1 MSDSPFIHLAVRSSY
16 SLLESMI
23 TTAKLTAWLEEN
35 AMPAVAVTDRNSL
48 FGALELSEKLSGAGI
63 QPIMACCFDVW
74 DGLPKSEPTRLSLY
88 AQNAQGYARLMQL
101 SSEAYLDSSDGVPC
115 LHKKH
120 VSTHT
125 DGLIVLTGGAEGSA
139 GKLAAR
145 GKIDEARAELQ
156 ALADA
161 YPDRC
166 YVEITRHGGAAEI
179 TSEPVL
185 VELAYELGI
194 PLVATHDARFL
205 AASDAGAHDALMC
218 ISNGEYLGQEDRQ
231 RVEPSQ
237 YLKSAEDMCALFE
250 DLPEAIAN
258 TSVIAQ
264 RCAIKAEPHKPILP
278 SFAEKNR
285 SEADALRDIASKG
298 LETRL
303 EEADHLYAER
313 DTYFERLNYELGIIE
328 NMGFPGYFL
337 IVADFIHWSK
347 EQGIPVGPGR
357 GSGAGSLV
365 AWSLLITDLDPLR
378 FDLLFER
385 FLNPERVSM
394 PDFDIDFCQ
403 ERRGEVIRYV
413 RDKYGADSVAMI
425 ITFGTLQ
432 AKAVVRDVGRVMQ
445 MPYGQVDRLAK
456 LIPFNPANPPK
467 LQDAIDEEP
476 KFDEEIEKDS
486 RVREL
491 LDIALSL
498 EGLYRNAGTHAAGVV
513 IGDRPLQEIVPL
525 YSDPR
530 AELPA
535 TQFNMKWAEKAGLV
549 KFDFLGLKT
558 LTVIDRALKFIR
570 RDGRDVGP
578 EWRSFEDTQT
588 YDLMASGNT
597 LGVFQLEGAGMRD
610 TLKRIKP
617 SNIEDVI
624 AIISLYRPGPMDNI
638 PVFAAGKDDPN
649 TVTYQHPALKPIL
662 EATYGVPVYQEQV
675 MRMAQEIAGYSLG
688 EADLLRRAMGKKI
701 ASEMDAQRVRFV
713 SGAKEIKDIEPDL
726 ANSIFDTM
734 AKFAGYGFNK
744 SHAAAYAVI
753 GYHTAYLK
761 AHFPVEFLAASMSLD
776 IGNTDKLAAFFMD
789 ARRMGVKILAP
800 CVNASTPDFDVRDG
814 AVVYALGALKGV
826 GLEAMRSLESERN
839 ENGAFKDLHDLAGR
853 VDPKA
858 INKKCLE
865 QLSRAGAMDALEAN
879 RARALAAAPTLASI
893 AASAE
898 ADRAGGQ
905 GGLFGDAEPAIR
917 SSLPSATAW
926 NAQTKLDHE
935 FKSVGFYFSGHPLD
949 DVLDGIDESRI
960 TLAMDLEDNAVHD
973 KPLELIGVVRKR
985 DERPSRNGGKF
996 AFITLSDPTGEIEL
1010 IVQPEMLYVVR
1021 EKLDPGSQVKVTVR
1035 VRKNGD
1041 EIRLSAMTVDALS
1054 KARIGRRTKALKV
1067 RLAKGSDPAQVASIA
1082 RRLKEVPGNERGEIY
1097 LEIPAG
1103 ENEIVIVRL
1112 PETYS
1117 TSLAARQALKDAS
1130 GVEHVVDGESLAA

>member
-1 MSDSPFIHLAVRSSY
+1 MTDSPFIHLAVRSSY

-23 TTAKLTAWLEEN
+23 TTKRLVSWLEEQE
-35 AMPAVAVTDRNSL
+35 MPAVAVTDRNNL
-48 FGALELSEKLSGAGI
+48 YGALEMSEALSGAGI

-74 DGLPKSEPTRLSLY
+74 DGTPKGDLSQLTLY
-88 AQNAQGYARLMQL
+88 AQNQTGYARLMEL
-101 SSEAYLDSSDGVPC
+101 SSAAYIETTDGVPR
-115 LHKKH
+115 LHRDH
-120 VSTHT
+120 VFEKT
-125 DGLIVLTGGAEGSA
+125 DGLLIFTGGIYGRVGS
-139 GKLAAR
+139 LAAK
-145 GKIDEARAELQ
+145 GKVDDARRELK
-156 ALADA
+156 ALSEA

-166 YVEITRHGGAAEI
+166 YVEITRHGGNAEIAAEPI
-179 TSEPVL
+179 IVD
-185 VELAYELGI
+185 LAYDLGL

-205 AASDAGAHDALMC
+205 KPGDAGAHDALMC
-218 ISNGEYLGQEDRQ
+218 IRNGEYLGQEDRQ
-231 RVEPSQ
+231 KVSSSQ
-237 YLKSAEDMCALFE
+237 YLKTADEMRSLFA
-250 DLPEAIAN
+250 DLPEAIEN
-258 TSVIAQ
+258 TYAVAK
-264 RCAIKAEPHKPILP
+264 RCAIKAETLKPILP
-278 SFAEKNR
+278 SFAEKDKSE
-285 SEADALRDIASKG
+285 SEALREIAREG
-298 LETRL
+298 LERRL
-303 EEADHLYAER
+303 KDADKLYAER
-313 DTYFERLNYELGIIE
+313 ETYFDRLDYELGIIE
-328 NMGFPGYFL
+328 SMGFPGYFL
-337 IVADFIHWSK
+337 IVADFIRWSK
-347 EQGIPVGPGR
+347 EQEIPVGPGR

-467 LQDAIDEEP
+467 LEDAIADEP
-476 KFDEEIEKDS
+476 KFDEEIDKDS

-491 LDIALSL
+491 LDIALAL

-525 YSDPR
+525 YADPR

-578 EWRSFEDTQT
+578 EWRSFDDAAT
-588 YDLMASGNT
+588 YELMATGNT

-617 SNIEDVI
+617 GNIEDVI

-638 PVFAAGKDDPN
+638 PVFAAGKEDPS
-649 TVTYQHPALKPIL
+649 TVTYQHPSLKPIL

-701 ASEMDAQRVRFV
+701 ASEMDAQRIRFV
-713 SGAKEIKDIEPDL
+713 SGAKEVQDIDANL

-761 AHFPVEFLAASMSLD
+761 THFPVEFLAASMSLD

-789 ARRMGVKILAP
+789 ARKLGVKVLAP
-800 CVNASTPDFDVRDG
+800 CVNTATPDFDVRDG
-814 AVVYALGALKGV
+814 AIVYALGALKGV
-826 GLEAMRSLESERN
+826 GLEAMRSLQDER
-839 ENGAFKDLHDLAGR
+839 EKSGLFKDLHDFAER
-853 VDPKA
+853 VDPKS

-865 QLSRAGAMDALEAN
+865 QLSRAGALDTLEAN
-879 RARALAAAPTLASI
+879 RAKALASAPMLASI

-905 GGLFGDAEPAIR
+905 GGLFGEAEPAIR
-917 SSLPSATAW
+917 VQLPHAAAW
-926 NAQTKLDHE
+926 NSQTKLDHE

-949 DVLDGIDESRI
+949 DVLNGIDESRI
-960 TLAMDLEDNAVHD
+960 TLAMDLEENAVND

-1010 IVQPEMLYVVR
+1010 IVQPEMLYEVR
-1021 EKLDPGSQVKVTVR
+1021 EKLEPGSQVKVTVK

-1041 EIRLSAMTVDALS
+1041 EIRLSAMTVEELS
-1054 KARIGRRTKALKV
+1054 HARIGRRTKALRV
-1067 RLAKGSDPAQVASIA
+1067 RLAPGSDPSDIASIA
-1082 RRLKEVPGNERGEIY
+1082 QRLKTIPGNERGEIY
-1097 LEIPAG
+1097 LEMPTRTG
-1103 ENEIVIVRL
+1103 EIVIIQL

-1117 TSLAARQALKDAS
+1117 TNLAARQALKDAS
-1130 GVEHVVDGESLAA
+1130 GVEQVVDGESIAA